1 MPVAALL
8 TSILR
13 PFSAALSFVLM
24 IGRQL
29 AWMAL
34 AIMVAVI
41 LLQVV
46 MRYVFNNA
54 LAWPEEAA
62 RFCMLW
68 MTGLIAPSAMRWGG
82 FVAIEMLP
90 QAMPKRLGHVLS
102 LVLLLLSAVVMYVSI
117 QFGWSHTFGFGGN
130 FDASAMRVPL
140 DWVGGESVRV
150 KLRYMYGA
158 LLFGVVMI
166 FVVNIELL
174 LRNIILLLNPDQEL
188 PDTGQVAIAGA
199 D

>member
-1 MPVAALL
+1 MTAIL

-13 PFSAALSFVLM
+13 PLSAIISILLKV
-24 IGRQL
+24 GRTV

-34 AIMVAVI
+34 AVMVGVI

-54 LAWPEEAA
+54 LSWPEEAA

-68 MTGLIAPSAMRWGG
+68 MTGMIAPSAMRWGG
-82 FVAIEMLP
+82 FVAIDMLP
-90 QAMPKRLGHVLS
+90 QALPRRIGHFLGLI
-102 LVLLLLSAVVMYVSI
+102 LLLLSAVVLAVSI
-117 QFGWSHTFGFGGN
+117 QYGWNHTFGFGGN
-130 FDASAMRVPL
+130 FDASAMRVPF
-140 DWVGGESVRV
+140 DWVGGESIRV

-158 LLFGVVMI
+158 LLLGVVMI
-166 FVVNIELL
+166 LVVNVELILRSIIML
-174 LRNIILLLNPDQEL
+174 LDPDQEL
-188 PDTGQVAIAGA
+188 PDTGETMIAGA

>member
-1 MPVAALL
+1 MAAVLA
-8 TSILR
+8 SILR
-13 PFSAALSFVLM
+13 PFSAVLSVILS
-24 IGRQL
+24 IGRNL

-54 LAWPEEAA
+54 LSWPEEAA

-82 FVAIEMLP
+82 FVAIDMLS
-90 QAMPKRLGHVLS
+90 QAMPRRAGHVLS
-102 LVLLLLSAVVMYVSI
+102 LALLLISAVVLAVAI
-117 QFGWSHTFGFGGN
+117 QFGWNHTFGFGGN
-130 FDASAMRVPL
+130 FDASAMRIPL
-140 DWVGGESVRV
+140 DWVGGESIRV

-158 LLFGVVMI
+158 LLTGMVLILIVTVELI
-166 FVVNIELL
+166 F
-174 LRNIILLLNPDQEL
+174 RNIILLLDPDQEL
-188 PDTGQVAIAGA
+188 PDTGQVVIAGA

>member
-1 MPVAALL
+1 VTAIL

-13 PFSAALSFVLM
+13 PLSAIISILLKV
-24 IGRQL
+24 GRTV

-34 AIMVAVI
+34 AVMVGVI

-54 LAWPEEAA
+54 LSWPEEAA

-68 MTGLIAPSAMRWGG
+68 MTGMIAPSAMRWGG
-82 FVAIEMLP
+82 FVAIDMLP
-90 QAMPKRLGHVLS
+90 QALPRRIGHFLGLI
-102 LVLLLLSAVVMYVSI
+102 LLLLSAVVLAVSI
-117 QFGWSHTFGFGGN
+117 QYGWNHTFGFGGN
-130 FDASAMRVPL
+130 FDASAMRVPF
-140 DWVGGESVRV
+140 DWVGGESIRV

-158 LLFGVVMI
+158 LLLGVVMI
-166 FVVNIELL
+166 LVVNVELILRSIIML
-174 LRNIILLLNPDQEL
+174 LDPDQEL
-188 PDTGQVAIAGA
+188 PDTGETMIAGA